1 MSQKSQMN
9 VQDMFLNQAR
19 KDCIPVSIQLLSGTL
34 LKGVIRGFD
43 FYTILLQTQ
52 GKPTTL
58 VYKHAVATIV
68 PCQEMMLFRN
78 AMTAMEEQP
87 IEAGVKSD
95 CE

>member
-19 KDCIPVSIQLLSGTL
+19 KDCIPVSIQLLSGAL
-34 LKGVIRGFD
+34 LKGVVKGFD

-58 VYKHAVATIV
+58 VYKHAVALIV
-68 PCQEMMLFRN
+68 PCQELMLFHN
-78 AMTAMEEQP
+78 TMSAMESNP
-87 IEAGVKSD
+87 LEATATSE
-95 CE
+95 C